1 VAKSLNIVIGAD
13 IEKLREG
20 FNKAIQ
26 VVQSSGKRM
35 SDDVAKS
42 AKSMEERLASI
53 ATRNPTMGSVRQ
65 LTQLA
70 MEARALGPEFAKV
83 ANDIIKEAGRMK
95 DSIGDTRA
103 EVGYFASD
111 TRKLDAVLGGIQG
124 MAGAFSA
131 VQGAM
136 ALAGVENKD
145 LQATMVKLQGAMAL
159 VSGLQAV
166 QNTLQ
171 QESAAVQGFLA
182 LRTTVLTTAQTA
194 YTTAAAGAI
203 GAQRALNIV
212 MAAAPW
218 ALAIAA
224 ISAIVISIAGY
235 EDKTKKLSAAQKNLN
250 DIQDDTIKNFQDEAK
265 SVSALLAIVNS
276 QAASMKSRKEAL
288 AEIQKIYPT
297 YLKNQDLEKVSTKS
311 LSTATTNLTAE
322 ILKNARARAASAKL
336 QELQGK
342 LLDIQAEKDRRRV
355 STLKEVSR
363 LQSIGASPSQT
374 QGYQQAQ
381 EGLNK
386 VLNINE
392 AALRGQVEA
401 VIRLATAEDLNLVA
415 TTGTTTAI
423 NNQKDAVKGLTTAT
437 EQLTAKNT
445 GGSLLAPV
453 DPIVKQ
459 SMADV
464 LAELDKIPVALE
476 GAKVEPLFTDVIE
489 EAPVVIGKT
498 VEISDAFKTMADRN
512 SASFQQ
518 HASALNASAIKTAE
532 WQAKTETA
540 LTAINAAF
548 AQLQMQTAE
557 NIGQFIADMAT
568 GDEAAGKDFG
578 KNMLGAIAGF
588 MDALGKALVATA
600 IASEAF
606 QKLIIANPA
615 AAAVAGVALIAGA
628 AIVRNTLK
636 EGPKVTAFAEGG
648 IVSGPTLG
656 LMGEYPGAR
665 SNPEV
670 IAPLDKLKGMLKSN
684 DSSGFVASTSIQ
696 GRDLAIV
703 LERYNK
709 DSKRG

>member
-20 FNKAIQ
+20 FNKAIA
-26 VVQSSGKRM
+26 VVQSGSNKM
-35 SDDVAKS
+35 SAEVAKS
-42 AKSMEERLASI
+42 AKGMEERLAAI
-53 ATRNPTMGSVRQ
+53 ATRNPTIGSVRQ

-70 MEARALGPEFAKV
+70 MEARALGPEFANV
-83 ANDIIKEAGRMK
+83 ANEIIKQAGRMK
-95 DSIGDTRA
+95 DAIGDARA
-103 EVGYFASD
+103 EVGYFSSD
-111 TRKLDAVLGGIQG
+111 TRRLDAVLGGVQAV
-124 MAGAFSA
+124 AGAFGA
-131 VQGAM
+131 MQGALQ
-136 ALAGVENKD
+136 LAGLGGKD
-145 LQATMVKLQGAMAL
+145 LQEAMVKLQSAMAIVNGL
-159 VSGLQAV
+159 TAVGNALQA
-166 QNTLQ
+166 
-171 QESAAVQGFLA
+171 ESAVRQGLSA
-182 LRTTVLTTAQTA
+182 AA
-194 YTTAAAGAI
+194 SAIYTAATNGATV
-203 GAQRALNIV
+203 ATRALNLALAAGPWVLLTASIAAV
-212 MAAAPW
+212 GYLLSKLAAETAAVEKNIERLKEAQNALLSNGEKKIKLEERRLELAMATAKAEGKNEKFILDLKRKSLETQKGLYKKAGEDAMLLLNQQRSLELDITKGAAAQAEVRKKYEKQSLEIRTTLNEEYQNKVH
-218 ALAIAA
+218 ALALDEIE
-224 ISAIVISIAGY
+224 VT
-235 EDKTKKLSAAQKNLN
+235 KTVGK
-250 DIQDDTIKNFQDEAK
+250 
-265 SVSALLAIVNS
+265 
-276 QAASMKSRKEAL
+276 
-288 AEIQKIYPT
+288 
-297 YLKNQDLEKVSTKS
+297 EKVKVTK
-311 LSTATTNLTAE
+311 
-322 ILKNARARAASAKL
+322 
-336 QELQGK
+336 
-342 LLDIQAEKDRRRV
+342 
-355 STLKEVSR
+355 
-363 LQSIGASPSQT
+363 
-374 QGYQQAQ
+374 
-381 EGLNK
+381 
-386 VLNINE
+386 
-392 AALRGQVEA
+392 A
-401 VIRLATAEDLNLVA
+401 VIA
-415 TTGTTTAI
+415 
-423 NNQKDAVKGLTTAT
+423 AT

>member
-1 VAKSLNIVIGAD
+1 MAKSLNIVIGAD

-20 FNKAIQ
+20 FNKAIA
-26 VVQSSGKRM
+26 VVQSGSNKM
-35 SDDVAKS
+35 SAEVAKS
-42 AKSMEERLASI
+42 AKGMEERLAAI
-53 ATRNPTMGSVRQ
+53 ATRNPTIGSVRQ

-70 MEARALGPEFAKV
+70 MEARALGPEFAQV
-83 ANDIIKEAGRMK
+83 ANEIIKQAGRMK
-95 DSIGDTRA
+95 DSIADTRA
-103 EVGYFASD
+103 EVGYFSSD
-111 TRKLDAVLGGIQG
+111 TRRLDAVLGGVQAV
-124 MAGAFSA
+124 AGAFGA
-131 VQGAM
+131 MQGALQ
-136 ALAGVENKD
+136 LAGLGGKD
-145 LQATMVKLQGAMAL
+145 LQEAMVKLQSAMAIVNGL
-159 VSGLQAV
+159 TAVGNALQA
-166 QNTLQ
+166 
-171 QESAAVQGFLA
+171 ESAVRQGLSA
-182 LRTTVLTTAQTA
+182 AA
-194 YTTAAAGAI
+194 SAIYTAATNGATV
-203 GAQRALNIV
+203 ATRALNLALAAGPWVLLTASIAAV
-212 MAAAPW
+212 GYLLSKLAAETAAVEKNIERLKEAQNALLSNGEKKIKLEERRLELAMATAKAEGKNEKFILDLKRKSLETQKGLYKKAGEDAMLLLNQQRSLELDITKGAAAQAEVRKKYEKQSLEIRTTLNEEYQNKVH
-218 ALAIAA
+218 ALALDEIE
-224 ISAIVISIAGY
+224 VT
-235 EDKTKKLSAAQKNLN
+235 KTVGKEK
-250 DIQDDTIKNFQDEAK
+250 IK
-265 SVSALLAIVNS
+265 V
-276 QAASMKSRKEAL
+276 
-288 AEIQKIYPT
+288 
-297 YLKNQDLEKVSTKS
+297 TK
-311 LSTATTNLTAE
+311 
-322 ILKNARARAASAKL
+322 
-336 QELQGK
+336 
-342 LLDIQAEKDRRRV
+342 
-355 STLKEVSR
+355 
-363 LQSIGASPSQT
+363 
-374 QGYQQAQ
+374 
-381 EGLNK
+381 
-386 VLNINE
+386 
-392 AALRGQVEA
+392 A
-401 VIRLATAEDLNLVA
+401 VIA
-415 TTGTTTAI
+415 
-423 NNQKDAVKGLTTAT
+423 AT

>member
-20 FNKAIQ
+20 FNKAIA
-26 VVQSSGKRM
+26 VVQSGSNKM
-35 SDDVAKS
+35 SAEVAKS
-42 AKSMEERLASI
+42 AKGMEERLAAI
-53 ATRNPTMGSVRQ
+53 ATRNPTIGSVRQ

-70 MEARALGPEFAKV
+70 MEARALGPEFAQV
-83 ANDIIKEAGRMK
+83 ANEIIKQAGRMK
-95 DSIGDTRA
+95 DSIADTRA
-103 EVGYFASD
+103 EVGYFSSD
-111 TRKLDAVLGGIQG
+111 TRRLDAVLGGVQAV
-124 MAGAFSA
+124 AGAFGA
-131 VQGAM
+131 MQGALQ
-136 ALAGVENKD
+136 LAGLGGKD
-145 LQATMVKLQGAMAL
+145 LQEAMVKLQSAMAIVNGL
-159 VSGLQAV
+159 TAVGNALQA
-166 QNTLQ
+166 
-171 QESAAVQGFLA
+171 ESAVRQGLSA
-182 LRTTVLTTAQTA
+182 AA
-194 YTTAAAGAI
+194 SAIYTAATNGATV
-203 GAQRALNIV
+203 ATRALNLALAAGPWVLLTASIAAV
-212 MAAAPW
+212 GYLLSKLAAETAAVEKNIERLKEAQNALLSNGEKKIKLEERRLELAMATAKAEGKNEKFILDLKRKSLETQKGLYKKAGEDAMLLLNQQRSLELDITKGAAAQAEVRKKYEKQSLEIRTTLNEEYQNKVH
-218 ALAIAA
+218 ALALDEIE
-224 ISAIVISIAGY
+224 VT
-235 EDKTKKLSAAQKNLN
+235 KTVGKEK
-250 DIQDDTIKNFQDEAK
+250 IK
-265 SVSALLAIVNS
+265 V
-276 QAASMKSRKEAL
+276 
-288 AEIQKIYPT
+288 
-297 YLKNQDLEKVSTKS
+297 TK
-311 LSTATTNLTAE
+311 
-322 ILKNARARAASAKL
+322 
-336 QELQGK
+336 
-342 LLDIQAEKDRRRV
+342 
-355 STLKEVSR
+355 
-363 LQSIGASPSQT
+363 
-374 QGYQQAQ
+374 
-381 EGLNK
+381 
-386 VLNINE
+386 
-392 AALRGQVEA
+392 A
-401 VIRLATAEDLNLVA
+401 VIA
-415 TTGTTTAI
+415 
-423 NNQKDAVKGLTTAT
+423 AT

>member
-1 VAKSLNIVIGAD
+1 MAKSLNIVIGAD

-20 FNKAIQ
+20 FNKAIA
-26 VVQSSGKRM
+26 VVQSGSNKM
-35 SDDVAKS
+35 SAEVAKS
-42 AKSMEERLASI
+42 AKGMEERLAAI
-53 ATRNPTMGSVRQ
+53 ATRNPTIGSVRQ

-70 MEARALGPEFAKV
+70 MEARALGPEFANV
-83 ANDIIKEAGRMK
+83 ANEIIKQAGRMK
-95 DSIGDTRA
+95 DAIGDTRA

-111 TRKLDAVLGGIQG
+111 TRRLDAVLGGVQAV
-124 MAGAFSA
+124 AGAFGA
-131 VQGAM
+131 MQGALQ
-136 ALAGVENKD
+136 LAGLGGKD
-145 LQATMVKLQGAMAL
+145 LQEAMVKLQSAMAIVNGL
-159 VSGLQAV
+159 TAVGNALQA
-166 QNTLQ
+166 
-171 QESAAVQGFLA
+171 ESAVRQGLSA
-182 LRTTVLTTAQTA
+182 AA
-194 YTTAAAGAI
+194 SAIYTAATNGATV
-203 GAQRALNIV
+203 ATRALNLALAAGPWVLLTASIAAV
-212 MAAAPW
+212 GYLLSKLAAETAAVEKNIERLKEAQNALLSNGEKKIKLEERRLELAMATAKAEGKNEKFILDLKRKSLETQKGLYKKAGEDAMLLLNQQRSLELDITKGAAAQAEVRKKYEKQSLEIRTTLNEEYQNKVH
-218 ALAIAA
+218 ALALDEIE
-224 ISAIVISIAGY
+224 VT
-235 EDKTKKLSAAQKNLN
+235 KTVGKEK
-250 DIQDDTIKNFQDEAK
+250 IK
-265 SVSALLAIVNS
+265 V
-276 QAASMKSRKEAL
+276 
-288 AEIQKIYPT
+288 
-297 YLKNQDLEKVSTKS
+297 TK
-311 LSTATTNLTAE
+311 
-322 ILKNARARAASAKL
+322 
-336 QELQGK
+336 
-342 LLDIQAEKDRRRV
+342 
-355 STLKEVSR
+355 
-363 LQSIGASPSQT
+363 
-374 QGYQQAQ
+374 
-381 EGLNK
+381 
-386 VLNINE
+386 
-392 AALRGQVEA
+392 A
-401 VIRLATAEDLNLVA
+401 VIA
-415 TTGTTTAI
+415 
-423 NNQKDAVKGLTTAT
+423 AT

>member
-1 VAKSLNIVIGAD
+1 MAKSLNIVIGAD

-26 VVQSSGKRM
+26 VVQSSSGKM
-35 SDDVAKS
+35 SAEVAKS

-53 ATRNPTMGSVRQ
+53 ATRNPTIGSVRQ

-70 MEARALGPEFAKV
+70 MEARALGPEFANV
-83 ANDIIKEAGRMK
+83 ANEIIKQAGRMK
-95 DSIGDTRA
+95 DAIADTRG
-103 EVGYFASD
+103 EVSYFASD
-111 TRKLDAVLGGIQG
+111 TRRLDAVLGGVQAV
-124 MAGAFSA
+124 AGAFGA
-131 VQGAM
+131 MQGALQ
-136 ALAGVENKD
+136 LAGLGGKNLQEAMVK
-145 LQATMVKLQGAMAL
+145 LQATMAIVNGATA
-159 VSGLQAV
+159 VANALQA
-166 QNTLQ
+166 
-171 QESAAVQGFLA
+171 ESALRQGLSA
-182 LRTTVLTTAQTA
+182 
-194 YTTAAAGAI
+194 AAAGIYTAATN
-203 GAQRALNIV
+203 GATAATRALNFALAAGPWVLLTASIAAV
-212 MAAAPW
+212 GYLLTKLAAEAAAVEKNIKKLTE
-218 ALAIAA
+218 AQNAMLSNGEKKIKLEERRLEIAIATA
-224 ISAIVISIAGY
+224 KAEGKTEAYILDLKKKSLETQKALYKKAG
-235 EDKTKKLSAAQKNLN
+235 EDALLILN
-250 DIQDDTIKNFQDEAK
+250 QRRSEELRLAGKDEAEK
-265 SVSALLAIVNS
+265 KDIYEKYTKESVQI
-276 QAASMKSRKEAL
+276 R
-288 AEIQKIYPT
+288 T
-297 YLKNQDLEKVSTKS
+297 S
-311 LSTATTNLTAE
+311 LNE
-322 ILKNARARAASAKL
+322 
-336 QELQGK
+336 E
-342 LLDIQAEKDRRRV
+342 
-355 STLKEVSR
+355 
-363 LQSIGASPSQT
+363 
-374 QGYQQAQ
+374 YQ
-381 EGLNK
+381 NK
-386 VLNINE
+386 VHSL
-392 AALRGQVEA
+392 ALDEIEITKTVGKEKIKVTKA
-401 VIRLATAEDLNLVA
+401 VIAETD
-415 TTGTTTAI
+415 
-423 NNQKDAVKGLTTAT
+423 K
-437 EQLTAKNT
+437 LTAKNT

-464 LAELDKIPVALE
+464 LAELDKIPPALE
-476 GAKVEPLFTDVIE
+476 GAKVEPLFSDVIDE
-489 EAPVVIGKT
+489 GPQLIATT
-498 VEISDAFKTMADRN
+498 VEVSDAFKTMADRN

-518 HASALNASAIKTAE
+518 HASALNASSIKTAE
-532 WQAKTETA
+532 WAAKTETA

-656 LMGEYPGAR
+656 LMGEYPNAR

-670 IAPLDKLKGMLKSN
+670 IAPLDKLKGMLKSGDN
-684 DSSGFVASTSIQ
+684 NSGFIASTSIQ

-703 LERYNK
+703 LERYNR

>member
-1 VAKSLNIVIGAD
+1 MA
-13 IEKLREG
+13 
-20 FNKAIQ
+20 
-26 VVQSSGKRM
+26 
-35 SDDVAKS
+35 
-42 AKSMEERLASI
+42 
-53 ATRNPTMGSVRQ
+53 
-65 LTQLA
+65 
-70 MEARALGPEFAKV
+70 V
-83 ANDIIKEAGRMK
+83 ANGIEQIA
-95 DSIGDTRA
+95 IALRA
-103 EVGYFASD
+103 ESTLMMSAQ
-111 TRKLDAVLGGIQG
+111 KIQ
-124 MAGAFSA
+124 A
-131 VQGAM
+131 
-136 ALAGVENKD
+136 AL
-145 LQATMVKLQGAMAL
+145 
-159 VSGLQAV
+159 
-166 QNTLQ
+166 
-171 QESAAVQGFLA
+171 
-182 LRTTVLTTAQTA
+182 LTAAQTA
-194 YTTAAAGAI
+194 YTTATAGAI

-342 LLDIQAEKDRRRV
+342 LLDIEAEKDRRRV

-437 EQLTAKNT
+437 AELTAKNT

-453 DPIVKQ
+453 EPIVKQ

-476 GAKVEPLFTDVIE
+476 GAKVEPLFTDIIE
-489 EAPVVIGKT
+489 EGPEVVATT
-498 VEISDAFKTMADRN
+498 VEVSDAFKTMADRN

-518 HASALNASAIKTAE
+518 HASALNASSIKTAE
-532 WQAKTETA
+532 WATKTEEA

-568 GDEAAGKDFG
+568 GDEAAGKNFG

-588 MDALGKALVATA
+588 MDALGKALVTTA

-606 QKLIIANPA
+606 QKLIVANPV
-615 AAAVAGVALIAGA
+615 AAAVAGLALITGA
-628 AIVRNTLK
+628 AIVRNKLK
-636 EGPKVTAFAEGG
+636 EGPNVTAFADGG

-656 LMGEYPGAR
+656 LMGEYPGAS

-684 DSSGFVASTSIQ
+684 DNSGFVASTSIQ

-703 LERYNK
+703 LERYNR
-709 DSKRG
+709 DSSRG

>member
-1 VAKSLNIVIGAD
+1 MAKSLNIVIGAD

-20 FNKAIQ
+20 FNKAIAI
-26 VVQSSGKRM
+26 VQKSSNQM
-35 SDDVAKS
+35 SAEVAKS
-42 AKSMEERLASI
+42 AKSMEERLAAI

-70 MEARALGPEFAKV
+70 MEARALGPEFAQV
-83 ANDIIKEAGRMK
+83 ANEIIKQAGRMK
-95 DSIGDTRA
+95 DAIGDTRA

-111 TRKLDAVLGGIQG
+111 TRRLDAVLGGIQG
-124 MAGAFSA
+124 VAGGFAA
-131 VQGAM
+131 IQGAA
-136 ALAGVENKD
+136 ALAGVENKN

-182 LRTTVLTTAQTA
+182 LRTTVLTAAQTA

-342 LLDIQAEKDRRRV
+342 LLDIEAEKDRRRV
-355 STLKEVSR
+355 STLEEVSR
-363 LQSIGASPSQT
+363 LQSIGASPSQI

-401 VIRLATAEDLNLVA
+401 VIRLATAENLNLVA

-437 EQLTAKNT
+437 DELTAKNT

-476 GAKVEPLFTDVIE
+476 GAKVEPLFSDVIE
-489 EAPVVIGKT
+489 EGPAVIATT
-498 VEISDAFKTMADRN
+498 VEVSDAFKTMADRN

-518 HASALNASAIKTAE
+518 HASALNATNIKTAE
-532 WQAKTETA
+532 WAAKTQTA
-540 LTAINAAF
+540 LDAVNAAF
-548 AQLQMQTAE
+548 AELQMQTAE
-557 NIGQFIADMAT
+557 NMAQFIADMAT
-568 GDEAAGKDFG
+568 GEEGAGKNFG

-588 MDALGKALVATA
+588 MDTLGKALVATA

-606 QKLIIANPA
+606 QKLLIANPA
-615 AAAVAGVALIAGA
+615 AAAVAGIALMAGA
-628 AIVRNTLK
+628 AIVRNELK
-636 EGPKVTAFAEGG
+636 KGPNVQAFADGG

-656 LMGEYPGAR
+656 LMGEYPGAS

-670 IAPLDKLKGMLKSN
+670 IAPLDKLKGMLKTN
-684 DSSGFVASTSIQ
+684 DSNGFVASTSIQ

-703 LERYNK
+703 LERYNR
-709 DSKRG
+709 DSARG